1 MTSRAPETLEH
12 GSVGVRY
19 ARIGPPSPGRTAR
32 DLALLSEAERER
44 YGRRRPE
51 KRPSFLAAHALVRRT
66 LSRYAERAPAEWRFA
81 PDALGK
87 PEIIDP
93 QPGEKLSFS
102 LSHTRGLVAC
112 AVTRAF
118 PVGIDAES
126 AEGRRPYAALAG
138 RVLAAGERRDL
149 DALPGADQADRF
161 LDYWTLKE
169 AHLKAR
175 GTGIRSRLAALEF
188 RLEGEAGAECLAE
201 PGFAP
206 VEGAWHYLR
215 LCPSPVHRLAVACA
229 CKAAPRWKVA
239 EEGP

>member
-1 MTSRAPETLEH
+1 MSSRGLLALEP
-12 GSVGVRY
+12 GCVVVRY
-19 ARIGPPSPGRTAR
+19 ARLGAPSSRRTAR
-32 DLALLSEAERER
+32 DRALLSEAERER
-44 YGRRRPE
+44 YRRLPPE
-51 KRPSFLAAHALVRRT
+51 KRPPFLAAHALVRRT
-66 LSRYAERAPAEWRFA
+66 LSHYAERTPAEWHFA

-112 AVTRAF
+112 AVTRAS
-118 PVGIDAES
+118 PVGIDAEC
-126 AEGRRPYAALAG
+126 AEARRPYADLAG

-149 DALPGADQADRF
+149 DALPEADQGDRF

-175 GTGIRSRLAALEF
+175 GTGIRARLAALEF

-215 LCPSPVHRLAVACA
+215 LCPSPVHRLAVAFA
-229 CKAAPRWKVA
+229 CRAAPRWEVS